1 MGIRGLQSLIEQSA
15 VDSQL
20 SQLDSQISQANLEL
34 KKLKSTPGSTVSGL
48 EKQLS
53 GIYKQIEDTKK
64 QQMDAEDIAYYEEL
78 VNQAKTIL
86 DKIWKLSNEEGLMEQ
101 DTVETLT
108 DPNKSLKDQTKSLKD
123 QIVSMRKQ
131 EKEAKQ
137 NFMDQKKLKNKQGEL
152 EDITKEKE
160 KYQKY
165 STEKEAKVTSSLN
178 TRIDNATKALTNIQG
193 KSGQE
198 TDGVT
203 EQAEQQLTPK
213 QEKEKK
219 SLERLI
225 KSLTNELNGI
235 SRRMSKYTVVTED
248 TMSGMQG
255 VLQQYRCV

>member
-34 KKLKSTPGSTVSGL
+34 KKLKSSPGGDVAAL

-108 DPNKSLKDQTKSLKD
+108 DPNKSLKDQTKS
-123 QIVSMRKQ
+123 
-131 EKEAKQ
+131 
-137 NFMDQKKLKNKQGEL
+137 
-152 EDITKEKE
+152 
-160 KYQKY
+160 
-165 STEKEAKVTSSLN
+165 
-178 TRIDNATKALTNIQG
+178 
-193 KSGQE
+193 
-198 TDGVT
+198 
-203 EQAEQQLTPK
+203 
-213 QEKEKK
+213 
-219 SLERLI
+219 
-225 KSLTNELNGI
+225 
-235 SRRMSKYTVVTED
+235 
-248 TMSGMQG
+248 
-255 VLQQYRCV
+255 